1 MSVFARARRI
11 VTAGVCAA
19 ALTTAGGAGA
29 QSAAGAADNIER
41 MNAAQAREFTLVQ
54 IRALVAMSRA
64 GGRHADAQ
72 CRTAAARAGTLA
84 GNAIEAV
91 VQADQARDRGLRGVG
106 TYADEDPA
114 VQANYQRVAAATL
127 EARQTVVKSANCPDL
142 LAERR

>member
-1 MSVFARARRI
+1 VRFLARRFPAAAVFASAI
-11 VTAGVCAA
+11 AA
-19 ALTTAGGAGA
+19 ALFAGA
-29 QSAAGAADNIER
+29 TAAGESDRIEG
-41 MNAAQAREFTLVQ
+41 MTSKQAREFALVQ

-72 CRTAAARAGTLA
+72 CRTAAARAATLA

-91 VQADQARDRGLRGVG
+91 AQADQARDRGLRAVG
-106 TYADEDPA
+106 TQAAEDPA
-114 VQANYQRVAAATL
+114 VQANYRRVAGATL